1 MKAGGKQMSIKVVSD
16 SETRKW
22 KVLIDGIQRGVALSM
37 AQAANRE
44 AQRIHDKE
52 APHAILTLAQVG

>member
-1 MKAGGKQMSIKVVSD
+1 MQTGGKRMSIKVVSD

-52 APHAILTLAQVG
+52 APHASLSLAPIN